1 MPKPLSI
8 KISGLD
14 QTLSNL
20 KKRVDKIKL
29 EIDAEMGASVETMAT
44 DAKRLLPAQYGAL
57 RSSIS
62 ARKIADFKYM
72 LSANKDYA
80 PYVEFGTGDYAAKY
94 VPSLEKEWQDL
105 ASQYYKNGKGTTD
118 KSPYFYPS
126 VTKGYKKLFETI
138 KSILNRDERL

>member
-20 KKRVDKIKL
+20 KKSVDKIKL

-80 PYVEFGTGDYAAKY
+80 PYIEFGTGDYAAKY
-94 VPSLEKEWQDL
+94 VPTLEKEWQKL
-105 ASQYYKNGKGTTD
+105 AEQYIKTKNGTTP

-126 VTKGYKKLFETI
+126 VTEGYKWLLTKI
-138 KSILNRDERL
+138 KNILDRDERL